1 MKAHE
6 YNDQSILSI
15 GPFTVTFVKTKHPV
29 PCYGMRIEADG
40 KSLFYTADS
49 AFLESFVPFG
59 RNVDLL
65 LCECNFYG
73 NMDASDAGHMT
84 SLDAGKLAHEANVKK
99 LILTHLPHFGELDQ
113 LVTEAKSIYKGKV
126 ELARKDM
133 EIIYLGGENMLFI
146 DNKGITDPRINLA
159 IEEYALKNLD
169 INESYLLFYINQPSI
184 IIGKNQNTIEEI
196 NTDYVEKQGLHV
208 VRRLSG
214 GGAVYHDLGNLNFSF
229 ITKDDGES
237 FHNFKK
243 FTEPVVTA
251 LHKLGVKAELSG
263 RNDIIAEGRKISG
276 NAQFSTK
283 GRMFSHGTLLFDS
296 EMENVV
302 SALNVKKDKIE
313 SKGIKSIRS
322 RVANISE
329 FLSKKMTIEEFRSTL
344 LDFIFDDNNVEEYI
358 LTEEDWKKIHELS
371 KERYQNWDWNYGK
384 SPKFNLQHSNRF
396 PIGQIDVRLEVNK
409 GIIENC
415 KIYGDF
421 FGVGNIEEIEEK
433 LTGTRYERKEIAQ
446 SLEGVDIPHYFGNIT
461 REEFLD
467 LVY

>member
-1 MKAHE
+1 
-6 YNDQSILSI
+6 
-15 GPFTVTFVKTKHPV
+15 
-29 PCYGMRIEADG
+29 
-40 KSLFYTADS
+40 
-49 AFLESFVPFG
+49 
-59 RNVDLL
+59 
-65 LCECNFYG
+65 
-73 NMDASDAGHMT
+73 
-84 SLDAGKLAHEANVKK
+84 
-99 LILTHLPHFGELDQ
+99 
-113 LVTEAKSIYKGKV
+113 
-126 ELARKDM
+126 
-133 EIIYLGGENMLFI
+133 MLFI

-169 INESYLLFYINQPSI
+169 INESYLLFYINEPSI
-184 IIGKNQNTIEEI
+184 IIGKNQNTVEEI

-302 SALNVKKDKIE
+302 SALRVKKDKIE

-329 FLSKKMTIEEFRSTL
+329 FLNEQMSIEEFRSTL
-344 LDFIFDDNNVEEYI
+344 LDYIFEGSDVEEYV
-358 LTEEDWKKIHELS
+358 LTEEDWKNIHKLS

-384 SPKFNLQHSNRF
+384 SPKFNLQHSHRF
-396 PIGQIDVRLEVNK
+396 PVGSIDVRLEVNK
-409 GIIENC
+409 GKIDNC
-415 KIYGDF
+415 KIFGDF
-421 FGVGNIEEIEEK
+421 FGVGNVEDIEEK
-433 LTGTRYERKEIAQ
+433 LTGTRYERKDIAGV
-446 SLEGVDIPHYFGNIT
+446 LEGVDIQHYFGNVT
-461 REEFLD
+461 KDEFVD